1 MEQSVQPEWTA
12 ALVLCGLRKAFAR
25 EPELGQPPASFHFIV
40 DHARKLLGADS
51 RDYTALVL
59 RTGPTPGLSIREMCR
74 SFIAAAATAPSAS
87 RRRSNVTAC
96 RCLLR
101 CCQRVDPERGGR
113 IKLTHVKEN
122 FSLRKKPPQFQI
134 PRAVNSKDK

>member
-74 SFIAAAATAPSAS
+74 EGYGWHRSRSELYRRSRNGAERVAAALQRDGVPVPPA
-87 RRRSNVTAC
+87 
-96 RCLLR
+96 LL
-101 CCQRVDPERGGR
+101 PAG
-113 IKLTHVKEN
+113 
-122 FSLRKKPPQFQI
+122 
-134 PRAVNSKDK
+134 